1 MLFACAFALLAGVD
15 GIGPSHN
22 GVKVRCLTTWLYPHT
37 VVFHHLYMH
46 GTSLFPVF
54 WVKKMGRVVGLE
66 PTHNGATIRRV
77 SLFTT
82 PATLS
87 YGITAI

>member
-54 WVKKMGRVVGLE
+54 G
-66 PTHNGATIRRV
+66 
-77 SLFTT
+77 
-82 PATLS
+82 
-87 YGITAI
+87 

>member
-1 MLFACAFALLAGVD
+1 MQGSFTLSFTTSKKYKKKHMLFACAFALLAGVD

-54 WVKKMGRVVGLE
+54 G
-66 PTHNGATIRRV
+66 
-77 SLFTT
+77 
-82 PATLS
+82 
-87 YGITAI
+87 